1 MIRDENFCIL
11 IGNIF
16 TGKETALNLMIINFS
31 ALDVTVAVCGW

>member
-16 TGKETALNLMIINFS
+16 MGKEMVLNLMIINFFVF
-31 ALDVTVAVCGW
+31 DVIVVVCGG